1 MITDFP
7 AYFNKLYSTKKA
19 EDTEAKKDKE
29 TLLNECIHQCKKLL
43 KKKQDSSTVESEVLE
58 VTEITHKST
67 SELRG
72 LNGKLVKLAC
82 KISDVLDVEMY
93 TGFAE
98 LKEDGSEVPIF
109 FNDQNVGLVKEE
121 GKIARIVD
129 DALFD
134 RNVSFLRPISK
145 PFEKLEEFVLS
156 EDLVSCNAQELEDK
170 EKSGLKFPILA
181 KYYDTR
187 QIPKL
192 DCHIVVYGV
201 LSMSSKPIQKKP
213 EELDPNNVDLQYCTD
228 DYYVPVLHV
237 LAVED
242 LNILEEIT
250 QEDNLPIQSQ
260 KLEML
265 TEFRDT
271 IIRGFR
277 GDQTSADTF
286 LACLFSKVQRKDLQI
301 IDLICANFFGFEQDS
316 KEKEFISF
324 VASTLMPFS
333 LKSDLDLKLLSR
345 QRFYSKKNYKTNVL
359 EPGSIN
365 LQNSMLWIL
374 DETNIASGVLT
385 EYGVKNAKF
394 INDVVEFQKCYYDFE
409 FSQFSSLV
417 ELKVASF
424 SQTRSIFKFA
434 HKVHFQPQTDPEEL
448 EKVIGDFKAKF
459 VGEYLKKAKE
469 VVIELCRVYPLIDFT
484 EETSKKFQEDFI
496 AERKSKQEKYTLDM
510 FQDSINFGKVYAA
523 LRGADK
529 MEIEDYLKAK
539 QLVAEITKRAQ
550 DYEEKVMEKAK
561 KAQEEQEKL
570 KNETIQEDQGG
581 EDQEEQ
587 EEGVIELEIEDD

>member
-7 AYFNKLYSTKKA
+7 AYFNKLYSTKKS
-19 EDTEAKKDKE
+19 EDQESKKDKE
-29 TLLNECIHQCKKLL
+29 TLLNECIHQCKQMLN
-43 KKKQDSSTVESEVLE
+43 KKGDSSTTESEVLE
-58 VTEITHKST
+58 VTEITHKSI

-82 KISDVLDVEMY
+82 RISDVLDVEMY

-109 FNDQNVGLVKEE
+109 FNDQNIGIIKEE

-129 DALFD
+129 NALFD
-134 RNVSFLRPISK
+134 RNVSLLRPIGK
-145 PFEKLEEFVLS
+145 PFEQPDEYVQS
-156 EDLVSCNAQELEDK
+156 QDLVTCNAQELEDK

-187 QIPKL
+187 QVPKL
-192 DCHIVVYGV
+192 DCHVIVHGV
-201 LSMSSKPIQKKP
+201 LSISSKPIQKKP

-228 DYYVPVLHV
+228 DYFVPVLHV

-242 LNILEEIT
+242 LNIYQEIA
-250 QEDNLPIQSQ
+250 QKDNLPIQSQ
-260 KLEML
+260 KQE
-265 TEFRDT
+265 
-271 IIRGFR
+271 IIQELRNSITKGFR
-277 GDQTSADTF
+277 GDETSADTF
-286 LACLFSKVQRKDLQI
+286 LACLLSKVQRKDLQI

-345 QRFYSKKNYKTNVL
+345 QRYYSKKNYKTNVL
-359 EPGSIN
+359 EPGNIN
-365 LQNSMLWIL
+365 LQNGMLWLL
-374 DETNIASGVLT
+374 DETTISSGVLT

-394 INDVVEFQKCYYDFE
+394 INDVIEFQKCYYDFE

-417 ELKVASF
+417 EIKVASF

-434 HKVHFQPQTDPEEL
+434 HKVHFQPKTEQEEL
-448 EKVIGDFKAKF
+448 EKVIEDFKAKF
-459 VGEYLKKAKE
+459 VGDYLKKARE
-469 VVIELCRVYPLIDFT
+469 VVVELCGLYPLIDFT
-484 EETSKKFQEDFI
+484 EETSQKFQEDFI
-496 AERKSKQEKYTLDM
+496 AERKAKQEKYTLDM

-523 LRGADK
+523 LRGAK
-529 MEIEDYLKAK
+529 QMEIEDYIKAK
-539 QLVAEITKRAQ
+539 KLVEEITKRAVA
-550 DYEEKVMEKAK
+550 YEEKVVEKAK
-561 KAQEEQEKL
+561 KAKEEQEKL
-570 KNETIQEDQGG
+570 KNNTIQEDQGG
-581 EDQEEQ
+581 EDEAEG
-587 EEGVIELEIEDD
+587 EEGEVELEIED